1 MSRCAIIFTIQ
12 IRASLNPV
20 TIMPNTHAAVG
31 SRKDRIIFK
40 YPMVKIKATNGKATT
55 VQILVKGLIVE
66 K

>member
-1 MSRCAIIFTIQ
+1 MSKLAMNFTIT

-40 YPMVKIKATNGKATT
+40 YPIVKIKATNGKATT
-55 VQILVKGLIVE
+55 VQRLVRGFIV
-66 K
+66 